1 MAGILQFPRLA
12 ASAPPLAQFVRIG
25 AAHLKLGDL
34 LAEGRLPAN
43 RVVFEA
49 SRVRHQKMLIDSF
62 RLSGAETVLDPQT
75 AELAALSR
83 FKGQVRHAPWGA
95 NCEHQPLGPT
105 HFARSAASDVIGAIA
120 RFAVEHRFDVVLAPT
135 HFLAD
140 PRFDGW
146 LRVDQSACI
155 ILRNALDREGGRHIA
170 IDYPI
175 LHKHTDLKRSEVR
188 SEMLDV
194 LADLPAD
201 NIWIRLSGLRGDC
214 GPLVTKDFLAAMA
227 GLHNIGKPLILDHVN
242 GVIGPA
248 ALAFGAA
255 SGKAHGIGELERFDA
270 SAWHKP
276 APVRDEDSEFGITA
290 RISVPGIGR
299 SVTRKELEVLASAR
313 GGKKLV
319 ACTDRNCCPHGLK
332 DMLDD
337 TRKHLITQT
346 LAAMSAI
353 EDVPELR
360 REHYFLDG
368 PMRDAVRRAR
378 DIKGLKPL
386 ADAAALR
393 EVDLM
398 SLMKRMH
405 DHATKLEKVRNTL
418 EAYHEARAKGA
429 PRVRPVGPART
440 SKISQGE
447 GRR

>member
-1 MAGILQFPRLA
+1 
-12 ASAPPLAQFVRIG
+12 
-25 AAHLKLGDL
+25 
-34 LAEGRLPAN
+34 
-43 RVVFEA
+43 
-49 SRVRHQKMLIDSF
+49 
-62 RLSGAETVLDPQT
+62 
-75 AELAALSR
+75 
-83 FKGQVRHAPWGA
+83 
-95 NCEHQPLGPT
+95 
-105 HFARSAASDVIGAIA
+105 
-120 RFAVEHRFDVVLAPT
+120 
-135 HFLAD
+135 
-140 PRFDGW
+140 
-146 LRVDQSACI
+146 
-155 ILRNALDREGGRHIA
+155 
-170 IDYPI
+170 
-175 LHKHTDLKRSEVR
+175 
-188 SEMLDV
+188 MLDV

-299 SVTRKELEVLASAR
+299 SGTRQELEVLASAG

-386 ADAAALR
+386 AAEAALR
-393 EVDLM
+393 EVDLT

-405 DHATKLEKVRNTL
+405 DHARKLEKVSNTL
-418 EAYHEARAKGA
+418 ETYHEARAEGA
-429 PRVRPVGPART
+429 PRVRAVGPVRA